1 MRTFSRSLL
10 ARPLLTA
17 LALSA
22 AACGSSGPADTLPDE
37 QPITS
42 NVGTALEMRFHGEVL
57 AREGEQ
63 PRAAIIKQLQYLNG
77 ILVGDV
83 DGNGQAAMPTLANI
97 TEAKEGALGQTRVG
111 YDATV
116 AVIWPNKEAVPET
129 YDLVLPLDTTKL
141 GAFNAKYDGTC
152 GKNKYGQATFW
163 HDFDPKAP
171 GCVVDDGDVYRADVA
186 VRPHPQ
192 ATRDAY
198 PEYDQV
204 WKDGVLDLVAVYG
217 IISANTPSDEGA
229 VGREIL
235 IDAVA
240 DSIDDAVRTEHEK
253 LPGIIQDSTVTG
265 TITRDGKKLT
275 VRATAILVQEAA
287 SAGSAFNARFA
298 EASAT
303 SDIAI
308 YDGHSGLG
316 KNIANF
322 AAHLSAAAGQYQ
334 FVYLFGCQTFAYLG
348 PEMHDKRIALNGAE
362 SDPEGTKFLDI
373 MATALPAYGDQGRS
387 NIAIFKAFLDPSK
400 PRTMNDLMNGISP
413 GHLTL
418 VFGEHDNSF
427 EP

>member
-1 MRTFSRSLL
+1 MRTRLPSVLAPSLV
-10 ARPLLTA
+10 A
-17 LALSA
+17 LAALA
-22 AACGSSGPADTLPDE
+22 TAACGSAGPADTLPDE

-42 NVGTALEMRFHGEVL
+42 NVGTALEMSFHGEVI

-63 PRAAIIKQLQYLNG
+63 ARAAIIKQLQYLNG

-83 DGNGQAAMPTLANI
+83 DGNGQAAMPTLANL
-97 TEAKEGALGQTRVG
+97 TEEPLAEGGQKRVG
-111 YDATV
+111 YDAKV
-116 AVIWPNKEAVPET
+116 AVIWPKGEAVPET
-129 YDLVLPLDTTKL
+129 YDLVLPLDSTKL
-141 GAFNAKYDGTC
+141 GAFNAKYDGRC

-163 HDFDPKAP
+163 HDFHPKAA
-171 GCVVDDGDVYRADVA
+171 GCVVDDGDVYRAAVT

-192 ATRDAY
+192 ATRDVY

-204 WKDGVLDLVAVYG
+204 WADGVLDLVAVYG
-217 IISANTPSDEGA
+217 IISSNTPSDEGA

-235 IDAVA
+235 LDAVA

-253 LPGIIQDSTVTG
+253 IPGILQDSTVTG

-298 EASAT
+298 EASER

-322 AAHLSAAAGQYQ
+322 ASHLGAEAGHYQ

-362 SDPEGTKFLDI
+362 TDPEGTRFLDI

-418 VFGEHDNSF
+418 VFGEHDNRF